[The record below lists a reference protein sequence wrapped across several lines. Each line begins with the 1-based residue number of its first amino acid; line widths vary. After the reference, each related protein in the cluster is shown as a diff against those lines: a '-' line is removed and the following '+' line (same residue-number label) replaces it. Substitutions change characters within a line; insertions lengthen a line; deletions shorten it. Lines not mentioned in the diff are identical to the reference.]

1 MKKTVTLIS
10 NGLLFLALFVLIV
23 VGLLPSQIG
32 FSFHSIIS
40 GSMEPALKTGSVIGL
55 KSANADEIV
64 MDDVIC
70 FETDDKSAPVCHR
83 VVGQV
88 IQDGIPYFQTKGDAV
103 DEMDDW
109 LVKPENILGK
119 VVFHLPGMGYFS
131 AFLKTLPGF
140 AVFIALPALV
150 IILIEFK
157 DFMFPKRARVR
168 RAEERR
174 KTFLTPANSFLQVGL
189 VLIVLVWLTVTGTT
203 QKRRLDSYTKVN
215 DNPTT
220 FARVIKN
227 EGRLP
232 LIICLRSENAVLD
245 FSENYF
251 WLAPGEEK
259 RVEMYSDRPDIMVVT
274 RGFLPTLPAD
284 YIYKLFEWSIPLSS
298 FAAAFIPIF
307 PFLMLGWILLGGSY
321 STRSDHRERAR
332 QMKGRL
338 I

>member
-10 NGLLFLALFVLIV
+10 NVLLFMALFVLIV

-55 KSANADEIV
+55 KAANAADIV
-64 MDDVIC
+64 VDDIIC

-83 VVGQV
+83 VVEEV
-88 IQDGIPYFQTKGDAV
+88 LKDGVVYFRTKGDAV
-103 DEMDDW
+103 EERDDW
-109 LVKPENILGK
+109 LVRPENILGK

-140 AVFIALPALV
+140 IVFIALPALV
-150 IILIEFK
+150 IMLIELK
-157 DFMFPKRARVR
+157 DYMVPKRARVR

-203 QKRRLDSYTKVN
+203 QKRQLDTYTKVEN
-215 DNPTT
+215 NPPTY
-220 FARVIKN
+220 ARVIKN

-232 LIICLRSENAVLD
+232 LIICL
-245 FSENYF
+245 FSEYSSLSFSEDYF
-251 WLAPGEEK
+251 WLSPGEEK
-259 RVEMYSDRPDIMVVT
+259 RVEMHSDRPDAMIVT
-274 RGFLPTLPAD
+274 RGFLPTLPAS
-284 YIYKLFEWSIPLSS
+284 YIYELFTWSVPLSS

-307 PFLMLGWILLGGSY
+307 PILALGWVLLGGFY
-321 STRSDHRERAR
+321 SSRSDHRERAR